1 MRHAIDFFHRMIR
14 PGRGWGRCG
23 LLLLLLALGFAPT
36 GNVFA
41 QCIEDFQ
48 SPGAQG
54 TVTFN
59 PPSTIAVPA
68 NVATNTVLWTS
79 GSINP
84 NPSVIYDCYNTINN
98 GITNNV
104 GKAPGAGVQY
114 FPTGV
119 VGVSYALIHG
129 GAPMYQYATMS
140 TSYNGGSTVTFSLPT
155 IMEIVAT
162 GTITN
167 GSTLAAGTLGYWQWQ
182 GSGNPQI
189 EAFVLGNPVTFVTS
203 SCSVNTNPINVT
215 LPTISTTALG
225 SVGATAGTTPFAIG
239 LTCTGAAGMSVS
251 VTMNYNGSASGIQG
265 VLLPTS
271 GSTSG
276 IGIQVL
282 DQANTPITFG
292 TAEAEGTTPVGQ
304 MTIPYSARYYQTAAT
319 ITPGTLAASATFTLT
334 YQ

>member
-1 MRHAIDFFHRMIR
+1 MRRPIDFLHSMI
-14 PGRGWGRCG
+14 GLGKGWGRYG
-23 LLLLLLALGFAPT
+23 LLLLLLALGFTPN
-36 GNVFA
+36 GNVLA
-41 QCIEDFQ
+41 QCTEDFQ

-68 NVATNTVLWTS
+68 GVATDTVLWTS
-79 GSINP
+79 GSIDP
-84 NPSVIYDCYNTINN
+84 SPSVIYDCRNTINN
-98 GITNNV
+98 GVTNNV
-104 GKAPGAGVQY
+104 GNSPGAGIEY

-119 VGVSYALIHG
+119 AGVSYVLIHSS
-129 GAPMYQYATMS
+129 APMYQYATMS
-140 TSYNGGSTVTFSLPT
+140 TDYGSGSEVTFSLPT

-167 GSTLAAGTLGYWQWQ
+167 GSTLQAGTLGYWQWQ
-182 GSGNPQI
+182 GSGNPKI
-189 EAFVLGNPVTFVTS
+189 EAFALGNSVTFVTS

-225 SVGATAGTTPFAIG
+225 SVGATAGTTPFTIG

-276 IGIQVL
+276 IGVQVL
-282 DQANTPITFG
+282 DQTNTPITFG
-292 TAEAEGTTPVGQ
+292 TAEAEGTTTVGQ
-304 MTIPYSARYYQTAAT
+304 MSIPYSARYYQTAAT